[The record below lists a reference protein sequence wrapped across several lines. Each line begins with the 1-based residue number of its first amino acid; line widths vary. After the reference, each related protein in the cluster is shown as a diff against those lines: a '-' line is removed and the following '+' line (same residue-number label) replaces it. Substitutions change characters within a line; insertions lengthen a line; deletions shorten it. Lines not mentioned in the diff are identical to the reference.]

1 MGPGFSLGQTLTSP
15 FFLHLTHTHT
25 TETVLALL
33 RNPEYA
39 VYGAATTK
47 TARSLAAG
55 EAKFNE
61 ESLNERGKLAE
72 ETLVNVGGRSRA
84 GEYSKG
90 GGSRSAGPAP
100 GDDELVVVTL
110 LVAARGGLALPSVT
124 SAPDLRTA
132 LNRLGAVPTE
142 DVLAVEV
149 LWTPQDP
156 RDKYYRSD
164 AVADYPELNVL

>member
-1 MGPGFSLGQTLTSP
+1 MAQSRPDKNLL
-15 FFLHLTHTHT
+15 FLPSTHH

-39 VYGAATTK
+39 VYGSSATRRT
-47 TARSLAAG
+47 RSLASG
-55 EAKFNE
+55 EAAFNE
-61 ESLNERGKLAE
+61 ASLDERGKLAE

-84 GEYSKG
+84 GAYSKG
-90 GGSRSAGPAP
+90 GGKGSASP

-110 LVAARGGLALPSVT
+110 LVAARGALPLPKVT
-124 SAPDLRTA
+124 SAPELRAA
-132 LNRLGAVPTE
+132 LNRLGAVPAD

-156 RDKYYRSD
+156 RDSYYRSD

>member
-1 MGPGFSLGQTLTSP
+1 VVGLSLGLKKNSSFTPTSN
-15 FFLHLTHTHT
+15 

-39 VYGAATTK
+39 VYGSTTTK
-47 TARSLAAG
+47 NARSLSAG
-55 EAKFNE
+55 EAAFNE
-61 ESLNERGKLAE
+61 ASLDERGKLAE

-84 GEYSKG
+84 GAYSKSGGGG
-90 GGSRSAGPAP
+90 GGSAA

-110 LVAARGGLALPSVT
+110 LVAARGGLALPAVT
-124 SAPDLRTA
+124 SGPELRTA
-132 LNRLGAVPTE
+132 LNRLGAVPSD

-156 RDKYYRSD
+156 KDRYFRSD